1 MSDGDNNPAAIP
13 VPVADV
19 QGDGRWMSQHNRFVA
34 DTKDKEPDVLFVGDS
49 LLQLLHQFEIWR
61 QLFSPLHALNFGI
74 GGDAT
79 QHVLWRLQNG
89 ELENIRP
96 KVIVLW
102 VGTNNHEHTAEQVA
116 GGIEAIVHLLNQQ
129 QPQAKVIIL
138 GLLPRGKDHNPLRVK
153 NALVNELVRN
163 TVEVLSNT
171 VFLDVD
177 PGFVSSDGTISHND
191 MYDYLHLTRHAYTS
205 VCKLIH
211 SQVQQLLGEVV
222 SDSVNPGF

>member
-13 VPVADV
+13 VSVADV
-19 QGDGRWMSQHNRFVA
+19 QGDSRWMSQHNRFVA

-49 LLQLLHQFEIWR
+49 LIQLLHQFEIWH

-74 GGDAT
+74 AGDAT

-129 QPQAKVIIL
+129 QPQAKVIVL
-138 GLLPRGKDHNPLRVK
+138 GLLPRGKDPNPLRVK
-153 NALVNELVRN
+153 NALVNKLVRN
-163 TVEVLSNT
+163 TLEIRSNT
-171 VFLDVD
+171 SFLDVD
-177 PGFVSSDGTISHND
+177 PGFVNSDGTISQND

-205 VCKLIH
+205 VCNLIH
-211 SQVQQLLGEVV
+211 GRVQQLLSEAVCDDLNSGL
-222 SDSVNPGF
+222 